1 MLDNARHILIG
12 TEMCGAVGLEYS
24 RYALETRSG
33 FDNLH
38 DLYQSNVIC
47 ALRFLWLW
55 PMRPSLPAVV
65 CAVVLRPAAVG
76 RGNPRALLARTARVS
91 SGSEHAHPRFHKHLT
106 APLRV
111 RHL

>member
-12 TEMCGAVGLEYS
+12 TDECAVRS
-24 RYALETRSG
+24 VSNSFMRSIDAIRIRY
-33 FDNLH
+33 DLH

-76 RGNPRALLARTARVS
+76 RGNPRALSAHSTCFLWLRARASQV
-91 SGSEHAHPRFHKHLT
+91 P
-106 APLRV
+106 
-111 RHL
+111 